1 MCLELVVA
9 RVEDIQTIADRV
21 ADNTSRIQDL
31 ENAVFNQKEAA
42 EDSRVQKL
50 ITDLHTKATRARAS
64 DVPLYVNTS
73 AGMVD
78 LRGWKGS
85 VNVGGTGILIALDKA
100 LAYDVLGLSTVWVTL
115 K

>member
-1 MCLELVVA
+1 M
-9 RVEDIQTIADRV
+9 
-21 ADNTSRIQDL
+21 
-31 ENAVFNQKEAA
+31 FNQKEAA

-50 ITDLHTKATRARAS
+50 ITDLHTKATKARAS

-73 AGMVD
+73 AGVVD

-85 VNVGGTGILIALDKA
+85 VNVGGTGILIALDKT